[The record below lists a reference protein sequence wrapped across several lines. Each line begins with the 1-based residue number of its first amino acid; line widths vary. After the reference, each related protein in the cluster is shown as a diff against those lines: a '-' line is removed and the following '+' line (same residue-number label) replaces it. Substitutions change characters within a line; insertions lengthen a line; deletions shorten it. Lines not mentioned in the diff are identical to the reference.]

1 MSTAPDAERVI
12 KTGVAVA
19 GFKCIVRAWRRQQH
33 YSIVATVA
41 EFESKRPKH
50 SSTTDRKK
58 KAEARV
64 ADEKENKRVKR
75 EGYVHDVEC

>member
-1 MSTAPDAERVI
+1 MPTTPDAERVI

-19 GFKCIVRAWRRQQH
+19 GFKCIVRAWWWQQH
-33 YSIVATVA
+33 YSIVATLA

-50 SSTTDRKK
+50 SSTTDRKE

-75 EGYVHDVEC
+75 EGYVHHVG